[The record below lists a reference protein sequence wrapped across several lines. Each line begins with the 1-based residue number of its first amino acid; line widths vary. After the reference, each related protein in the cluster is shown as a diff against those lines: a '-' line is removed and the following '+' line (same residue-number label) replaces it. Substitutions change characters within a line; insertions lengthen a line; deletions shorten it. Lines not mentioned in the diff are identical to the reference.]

1 MLSKLLYKEFKL
13 ALHPAAVLFLLLSS
27 MMLIPNYPMYVLFF
41 YNTLGIFFICL
52 SGRENH
58 DFAYSLS
65 LPIRKRDAVCAR
77 IVFAVILQ
85 LAQCVLAVGFMFVR
99 RALGLGANEA
109 GMDPNVAF
117 FGLSF
122 IMLAVFNYVF
132 FTGYFSRPD
141 QVGRVF
147 ARASIVTF
155 VYIGIAEACTFAVP
169 FFRDVLD
176 TPDPEN
182 MGVKFIVL
190 AIGAVIYGL
199 TSYVVY
205 RISAKKFEALDM

>member
-85 LAQCVLAVGFMFVR
+85 LVQCVLAVGFMFVR

-132 FTGYFSRPD
+132 FTGYFSQPD
-141 QVGRVF
+141 KVGRVF

-155 VYIGIAEACTFAVP
+155 VYIGIAEVCTFAVP

-182 MGVKFIVL
+182 MGAKCIVL
-190 AIGAVIYGL
+190 AIGAAIYGL
-199 TSYVVY
+199 TSYMVY

>member
-65 LPIRKRDAVCAR
+65 LPIRKRDAVRAR

-99 RALGLGANEA
+99 RALGLGANGSE
-109 GMDPNVAF
+109 
-117 FGLSF
+117 
-122 IMLAVFNYVF
+122 
-132 FTGYFSRPD
+132 R
-141 QVGRVF
+141 
-147 ARASIVTF
+147 
-155 VYIGIAEACTFAVP
+155 C
-169 FFRDVLD
+169 FFR
-176 TPDPEN
+176 
-182 MGVKFIVL
+182 
-190 AIGAVIYGL
+190 
-199 TSYVVY
+199 
-205 RISAKKFEALDM
+205 AKLHNARRL

>member
-65 LPIRKRDAVCAR
+65 LPIRKRDAVHAR

-85 LAQCVLAVGFMFVR
+85 LVQCALAVGFMLAR

-141 QVGRVF
+141 KGGRGV

-155 VYIGIAEACTFAVP
+155 VYIGIAEACAFAVP

-182 MGVKFIVL
+182 MGTKCIIL

>member
-13 ALHPAAVLFLLLSS
+13 ALHPASVLFLLLSS

-65 LPIRKRDAVCAR
+65 LPIRKRDAVRAR

-85 LAQCVLAVGFMFVR
+85 LAQCVLAVGFMFIR
-99 RALGLGANEA
+99 RAIDIGANEA

-122 IMLAVFNYVF
+122 VMLAVFNYVF
-132 FTGYFSRPD
+132 FTSYFSRPD
-141 QVGRVF
+141 KVGRVF

-155 VYIGIAEACTFAVP
+155 IYIGIAEACAFAVP

-182 MGVKFIVL
+182 MGTKCIIL
-190 AIGAVIYGL
+190 AIGAVIYEL

>member
-13 ALHPAAVLFLLLSS
+13 ALHPASVLFLLLSS

-65 LPIRKRDAVCAR
+65 LPIRKRDAVRAR

-99 RALGLGANEA
+99 RTPLQKRQRGGFRPRAYSFPRGRNGPREPFFWYGQQYTIYFAQNQ
-109 GMDPNVAF
+109 AF
-117 FGLSF
+117 KLRRIHS
-122 IMLAVFNYVF
+122 
-132 FTGYFSRPD
+132 
-141 QVGRVF
+141 
-147 ARASIVTF
+147 TF
-155 VYIGIAEACTFAVP
+155 VHYVSKRLSTLFPTLERGVPPRLSPHQKKARDSLRCPVP
-169 FFRDVLD
+169 FSLFTQKAGR
-176 TPDPEN
+176 
-182 MGVKFIVL
+182 
-190 AIGAVIYGL
+190 
-199 TSYVVY
+199 
-205 RISAKKFEALDM
+205 

>member
-85 LAQCVLAVGFMFVR
+85 LAQCVLAVGFMFAR

-132 FTGYFSRPD
+132 FTGYFSQPD
-141 QVGRVF
+141 KVGRVF

-155 VYIGIAEACTFAVP
+155 IYIGIAETCAFAVP

-182 MGVKFIVL
+182 MGTKCIIL

>member
-122 IMLAVFNYVF
+122 IMLAVF
-132 FTGYFSRPD
+132 FSRPD
-141 QVGRVF
+141 KVGRVF

>member
-13 ALHPAAVLFLLLSS
+13 ALHPASVLFLLLSS

-65 LPIRKRDAVCAR
+65 LPIRKRDAVRAR

-85 LAQCVLAVGFMFVR
+85 LAQCVLAVDFMFVR
-99 RALGLGANEA
+99 RAIGIGANEA
-109 GMDPNVAF
+109 GMDSNVAF

-122 IMLAVFNYVF
+122 VMLAVFNYVF
-132 FTGYFSRPD
+132 FIGYFSRPD
-141 QVGRVF
+141 KVGRVF

-155 VYIGIAEACTFAVP
+155 VYIGIAEACAFAVP

-190 AIGAVIYGL
+190 AIGAAIYGL

>member
-65 LPIRKRDAVCAR
+65 LPIRKRDAVRAR

-85 LAQCVLAVGFMFVR
+85 LTQCVLAVGFMFVR
-99 RALGLGANEA
+99 RAIGIGANEA
-109 GMDPNVAF
+109 GMDSNVAF

-122 IMLAVFNYVF
+122 VMLAVFNYVF
-132 FTGYFSRPD
+132 FIGYFSRPD
-141 QVGRVF
+141 KVGRVF

-155 VYIGIAEACTFAVP
+155 IYIGIAEACAFAVP
-169 FFRDVLD
+169 FFRDVID

-182 MGVKFIVL
+182 MGTKCIIL

>member
-65 LPIRKRDAVCAR
+65 LPIRKRDAVRAR

-85 LAQCVLAVGFMFVR
+85 LAQCVLAVGFMFAR

-132 FTGYFSRPD
+132 FTGYSQPD
-141 QVGRVF
+141 KVGRVF

-182 MGVKFIVL
+182 MGTKCIIL

>member
-52 SGRENH
+52 
-58 DFAYSLS
+58 
-65 LPIRKRDAVCAR
+65 PIRKRDAVRAR

-85 LAQCVLAVGFMFVR
+85 LAQCVLAVGFMFAR

-141 QVGRVF
+141 KVGRVF

-190 AIGAVIYGL
+190 AIGAAIYGL

>member
-58 DFAYSLS
+58 DLTYSLS
-65 LPIRKRDAVCAR
+65 LRIRKRDAVRAR

-85 LAQCVLAVGFMFVR
+85 LAQCVLAVGFMFAR

-141 QVGRVF
+141 KVGRVF
-147 ARASIVTF
+147 ARARIVTF
-155 VYIGIAEACTFAVP
+155 V
-169 FFRDVLD
+169 
-176 TPDPEN
+176 
-182 MGVKFIVL
+182 
-190 AIGAVIYGL
+190 
-199 TSYVVY
+199 
-205 RISAKKFEALDM
+205 

>member
-99 RALGLGANEA
+99 RAG
-109 GMDPNVAF
+109 PW
-117 FGLSF
+117 
-122 IMLAVFNYVF
+122 
-132 FTGYFSRPD
+132 R
-141 QVGRVF
+141 
-147 ARASIVTF
+147 
-155 VYIGIAEACTFAVP
+155 
-169 FFRDVLD
+169 
-176 TPDPEN
+176 
-182 MGVKFIVL
+182 K
-190 AIGAVIYGL
+190 
-199 TSYVVY
+199 
-205 RISAKKFEALDM
+205 

>member
-58 DFAYSLS
+58 DLAYSLS
-65 LPIRKRDAVCAR
+65 LPIRKRDAVRAR

-85 LAQCVLAVGFMFVR
+85 LAQCVLAVGFMF
-99 RALGLGANEA
+99 ALGLGANEA

-122 IMLAVFNYVF
+122 VMLAVFNYVF
-132 FTGYFSRPD
+132 FTGYFSQPD
-141 QVGRVF
+141 KVGRVF
-147 ARASIVTF
+147 ACASIVTF

-182 MGVKFIVL
+182 MGTKCIIL

>member
-85 LAQCVLAVGFMFVR
+85 LAQCVGFMFVR

-141 QVGRVF
+141 KVGRVF

>member
-65 LPIRKRDAVCAR
+65 LPIRKRDAVRAR

-85 LAQCVLAVGFMFVR
+85 HAKCVFAERFMFAR
-99 RALGLGANEA
+99 RAQRLGANEA
-109 GMDPNVAF
+109 GMDPNDAF
-117 FGLSF
+117 YAHSF
-122 IMLAVFNYVF
+122 IMIAVFNYVF

-141 QVGRVF
+141 KVGRVF

-155 VYIGIAEACTFAVP
+155 IYIGIAEACTFAVP

-182 MGVKFIVL
+182 MGVKIIIL

>member
-1 MLSKLLYKEFKL
+1 M
-13 ALHPAAVLFLLLSS
+13 
-27 MMLIPNYPMYVLFF
+27 
-41 YNTLGIFFICL
+41 
-52 SGRENH
+52 
-58 DFAYSLS
+58 FA
-65 LPIRKRDAVCAR
+65 
-77 IVFAVILQ
+77 
-85 LAQCVLAVGFMFVR
+85 R

-122 IMLAVFNYVF
+122 IMLTVFNYVF
-132 FTGYFSRPD
+132 FTGYFSQPD
-141 QVGRVF
+141 KVGRVF
-147 ARASIVTF
+147 ARSSIVTF
-155 VYIGIAEACTFAVP
+155 VYIGIAEACAFAVP

-190 AIGAVIYGL
+190 AIGAAIYGL

>member
-65 LPIRKRDAVCAR
+65 LPIRKRDAVRAR

-85 LAQCVLAVGFMFVR
+85 LAQCVLAVGFMFTR
-99 RALGLGANEA
+99 RTLGLGANEA

-132 FTGYFSRPD
+132 FTGYFSQPD
-141 QVGRVF
+141 KVGRVF

-169 FFRDVLD
+169 FFRDVLEYARSRKHGCKIHRTRYRRGD
-176 TPDPEN
+176 
-182 MGVKFIVL
+182 IR
-190 AIGAVIYGL
+190 AYIIYG
-199 TSYVVY
+199 
-205 RISAKKFEALDM
+205 ISHIRKKV

>member
-1 MLSKLLYKEFKL
+1 
-13 ALHPAAVLFLLLSS
+13 

-58 DFAYSLS
+58 DLAYSLS
-65 LPIRKRDAVCAR
+65 LPIRKRDAVRAR

-85 LAQCVLAVGFMFVR
+85 LAQCVLAVGFMFAR
-99 RALGLGANEA
+99 RALGLDANEA

-132 FTGYFSRPD
+132 FTGYFSQPD
-141 QVGRVF
+141 KVGRVF

-155 VYIGIAEACTFAVP
+155 VYIGIAEACAFAVP

-182 MGVKFIVL
+182 MGTKCIIL
-190 AIGAVIYGL
+190 AIGAVIYGF
-199 TSYVVY
+199 TSYMAY
-205 RISAKKFEALDM
+205 RISAKKFEVLDM

>member
-65 LPIRKRDAVCAR
+65 LPIRKRDVVRAR

-85 LAQCVLAVGFMFVR
+85 LAQCVLAVGFMFAR

-132 FTGYFSRPD
+132 FTGYFSQPD
-141 QVGRVF
+141 KVGRVF

-155 VYIGIAEACTFAVP
+155 IYIGIAETCAFAVP

-182 MGVKFIVL
+182 MGTKCIIL